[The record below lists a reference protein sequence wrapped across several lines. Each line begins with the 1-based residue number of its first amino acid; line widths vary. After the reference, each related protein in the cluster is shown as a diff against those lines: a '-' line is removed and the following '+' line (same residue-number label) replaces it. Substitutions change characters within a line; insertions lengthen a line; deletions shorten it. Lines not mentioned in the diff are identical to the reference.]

1 MPVAALNIYKEGV
14 VNHIRALCLMLLAA
28 AASLHAGERINH
40 EGRILGPAPVVTT
53 PTLFNTPEADA
64 IVAAM
69 QIFPVDN
76 ALNEDISKRLPL
88 SNSGAMITQ
97 IITDLV
103 AGHPER
109 NTLRIFQEMNF
120 VLVPDNQA
128 KVDVN
133 LLDFPDQ
140 SDDVKPGTTIGNFP
154 VPTTQPIES
163 WPFGTGTLTNN
174 DWQKDINGDGGDRHS
189 ITVQPGTGYDWETWQ
204 MKLVGGSPPWQAS
217 NDAKF
222 NLNSNALRPDTWTS
236 GDAAGL
242 PMFAMIIRYDECERG
257 MVEHAVR
264 IVVKRSRNN
273 ATNTAHIYPATH
285 DAGSTTSPDVPAMG
299 QRVRLP
305 GNFQIPDSWSKQEK
319 AVARG
324 LMKYGAIVA
333 DNGNFFSISVA
344 PDTRFP
350 DGCWD
355 NLNQLLISNFEVIQ
369 TTGPTEGPRSA
380 GAPTAN
386 AGADQTV
393 AIAAGASLTGVASG
407 TGVTT
412 SWYLYPGT
420 TAPGTVTFGNAAAL
434 NTTATFSAMGTYTL
448 MLKAEDGVHTP
459 AYDAVVITV
468 NQDGSGGG
476 GGGSFV
482 DSDGDGVSDSD
493 EVAAGTDPNSATSF
507 PITPMTVLKVSGS
520 CNFVAGGKDSVSV
533 SGIIPGL
540 PALLNPNQL
549 PLKVNVAGVTAT
561 FTLDAKGHAKIDT
574 GNVMLRMKFKRNKAT
589 KVNEF
594 IGGDVPFKLKLSKGA
609 WASTWAGAGFDNA
622 DHKNSPVNLT
632 VYLPFNGKVYGATT
646 SVSYTAKAGKSG
658 RFKK

>member
-1 MPVAALNIYKEGV
+1 MNRL
-14 VNHIRALCLMLLAA
+14 RTLTLMGLLAA
-28 AASLHAGERINH
+28 APLFAGERINH
-40 EGRILGPAPVVTT
+40 EGRILGPVPVVTV

-64 IVAAM
+64 IVGAM

-88 SNSGAMITQ
+88 SNSDAMIQQ

-133 LLDFPDQ
+133 LLLYDDQ
-140 SDDVKPGTTIGNFP
+140 SDDVKTGTTIASFP

-163 WPFGTGTLTNN
+163 WPFSYGNLSNN
-174 DWQKDINGDGGDRHS
+174 EWQKDINNDGGDRHS
-189 ITVQPGTGYDWETWQ
+189 ITVQPGTGFIWETWM
-204 MKLVGGSPPWQAS
+204 MKLTNNTPAWEAA

-222 NLNSNALRPDTWTS
+222 NLNSNALRPDKWTS

-257 MVEHAVR
+257 MVEHAMR

-273 ATNTAHIYPATH
+273 ATNTEHIYPATH
-285 DAGSTTSPDVPAMG
+285 DAGSTTLADVPAMG
-299 QRVRLP
+299 QRVRLKS
-305 GNFQIPDSWSKQEK
+305 GFQIPTTWSKQEK
-319 AVARG
+319 AVA
-324 LMKYGAIVA
+324 LALKKYGALVA

-344 PDTRFP
+344 PDARFP

-355 NLNQLLISNFEVIQ
+355 NLNQLLIDNFEVIQ

-393 AIAAGASLTGVASG
+393 AIAAGATLSG
-407 TGVTT
+407 TATGSGLTT
-412 SWYLYPGT
+412 TWYLYPNT
-420 TAPGTVTFGNAAAL
+420 TQPGTVTFGNAAAL
-434 NTTATFSAMGTYTL
+434 STTATFSAMGTYTL

-459 AYDAVVITV
+459 AYDAIIITV

-476 GGGSFV
+476 GGGGGSIV
-482 DSDGDGVSDSD
+482 DDDGDGVSNTD
-493 EVAAGTDPNSATSF
+493 EILAGTDPNSASSF
-507 PITPMTVLKVSGS
+507 PITPMTLLKVSGGI
-520 CNFVAGGKDSVSV
+520 NFTAGGKDKASA
-533 SGIIPGL
+533 SGVLPGL
-540 PALLNPNQL
+540 PALFNPNQV
-549 PLKVNVAGVTAT
+549 PLTVNIAGVKAT
-561 FTLDAKGHAKIDT
+561 FTLDAKGRAKSDA
-574 GNVMLRMKFKRNKAT
+574 GSVSLRMKFKRNKAT
-589 KVNEF
+589 KINEF
-594 IGGDVPFKLKLSKGA
+594 LGGDVPFSAKLSKGTFA
-609 WASTWAGAGFDNA
+609 TAFAAAGFDNA
-622 DHKNSPVNLT
+622 NHKDAPVPLT
-632 VYLPFNGKVYGATT
+632 VYLPFNGKVYGATL
-646 SVSYTAKAGKSG
+646 SVKYSAKAGKSG
-658 RFKK
+658 RFKN